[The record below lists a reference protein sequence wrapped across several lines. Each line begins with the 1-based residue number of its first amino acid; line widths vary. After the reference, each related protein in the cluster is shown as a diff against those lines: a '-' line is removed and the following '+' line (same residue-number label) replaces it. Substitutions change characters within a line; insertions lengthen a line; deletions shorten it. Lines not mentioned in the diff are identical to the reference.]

1 MVFRINSTFWV
12 YLKPNLRNIL
22 FARLPRTKTREQ
34 CLKSVQ
40 IFEYQMM
47 FVLVSLWLTL
57 NRFHTLFLY
66 SCCWFWTSSKLNGTK
81 NFHKYE
87 RASLQSI
94 NRVTLEMKKKTR
106 LKRRF
111 ALWNKMEM
119 YTAFFVNPLSAN
131 PLKWSVTQI
140 ICRRFADELFECVW
154 PFCGIDAYRVKQ
166 WISSR
171 LKIILQ

>member
-1 MVFRINSTFWV
+1 MRLWIPISKTFPFTMVFRINSTFWV

-81 NFHKYE
+81 NFHKY
-87 RASLQSI
+87 
-94 NRVTLEMKKKTR
+94 
-106 LKRRF
+106 KRRF
-111 ALWNKMEM
+111 GLWNKMEM
-119 YTAFFVNPLSAN
+119 YAAFFVNPLSAN

-140 ICRRFADELFECVW
+140 ICRRFADELFECAW
-154 PFCGIDAYRVKQ
+154 PFCGIDAYRVK
-166 WISSR
+166 
-171 LKIILQ
+171 